1 MKKFIISTY
10 LMIMMVL
17 ILVQLLSCTEQEIL
31 PTQST
36 EVAENLKIVGNVG
49 IKVQN
54 TFVKEEVAMNVKTE
68 TAGTYIVKIL
78 NIANKS
84 VSKEE
89 VTIKAGDNLLK
100 IYANALP
107 SSAYRIGLF
116 DMQGNLLGITDF
128 NKL

>member
-1 MKKFIISTY
+1 MKKV
-10 LMIMMVL
+10 LGLLVMICIVASCANEDL
-17 ILVQLLSCTEQEIL
+17 LV
-31 PTQST
+31 PTTT
-36 EVAENLKIVGNVG
+36 EVTEKLQIVGNVG
-49 IKVQN
+49 IKVE
-54 TFVKEEVAMNVKTE
+54 TPFVKEQVAMNVKAE
-68 TAGTYIVKIL
+68 SAGTYIVKIL

-89 VTIKAGDNLLK
+89 VTLSAGNNLLK

-116 DMQGNLLGITDF
+116 DLEGNLLGIADF

>member
-1 MKKFIISTY
+1 MKKIVAS
-10 LMIMMVL
+10 
-17 ILVQLLSCTEQEIL
+17 ILAIGLLVSYQKEDL
-31 PTQST
+31 LVPTTPT
-36 EVAENLKIVGNVG
+36 EVTEKLQIVGNMG
-49 IKVQN
+49 IKVE
-54 TFVKEEVAMNVKTE
+54 TPFVTSEVAMNVKAE

-78 NIANKS
+78 NIANKA

-89 VTIKAGDNLLK
+89 VTIKAGNNLLK

-116 DMQGNLLGITDF
+116 DMNGNLLGIADF

>member
-1 MKKFIISTY
+1 MKKVLGLLI
-10 LMIMMVL
+10 MICIVASCANEDL
-17 ILVQLLSCTEQEIL
+17 LV
-31 PTQST
+31 PTTT
-36 EVAENLKIVGNVG
+36 EVTEKLQIVGNVG
-49 IKVQN
+49 IKVE
-54 TFVKEEVAMNVKTE
+54 TPFVKEQVAMNVKAE
-68 TAGTYIVKIL
+68 SAGTYIVKIL

-89 VTIKAGDNLLK
+89 VTLNAGNNLLK

-116 DMQGNLLGITDF
+116 DLEGNLLGIADF

>member
-1 MKKFIISTY
+1 MKKI
-10 LMIMMVL
+10 LGLLVMVY
-17 ILVQLLSCTEQEIL
+17 IFTSCNTEDVLLPVTTDVVEKLQ
-31 PTQST
+31 
-36 EVAENLKIVGNVG
+36 IVGNMG
-49 IKVQN
+49 IKVE
-54 TFVKEEVAMNVKTE
+54 TPFVKEEVTMNVKAE
-68 TAGTYIVKIL
+68 SAGTYVVKIL

-89 VTIKAGDNLLK
+89 VTIKAGNNLLK

-116 DMQGNLLGITDF
+116 DLKGNLLGIADF

>member
-1 MKKFIISTY
+1 MKKIVAS
-10 LMIMMVL
+10 
-17 ILVQLLSCTEQEIL
+17 ILAIGLLVSCQNEEL
-31 PTQST
+31 LVPNPT
-36 EVAENLKIVGNVG
+36 EVTEKLQIVGNMG
-49 IKVQN
+49 IRVE
-54 TFVKEEVAMNVKTE
+54 TPFVKDEVAMNVKAE
-68 TAGTYIVKIL
+68 TAGKYVVKIL

-116 DMQGNLLGITDF
+116 DLEGNLLGIADF

>member
-1 MKKFIISTY
+1 MKKV
-10 LMIMMVL
+10 LGLLVMIC
-17 ILVQLLSCTEQEIL
+17 LVASCTNEDLLL
-31 PTQST
+31 PPVT
-36 EVAENLKIVGNVG
+36 EVSEKLQIVGNVG
-49 IKVQN
+49 IKVE
-54 TFVKEEVAMNVKTE
+54 TPFVKEQVAMNVKAE
-68 TAGTYIVKIL
+68 SAGTYIVKIL

-89 VTIKAGDNLLK
+89 VKLISGNNLLK

-116 DMQGNLLGITDF
+116 DLEGNLLGIADF

>member
-1 MKKFIISTY
+1 MKKIVAS
-10 LMIMMVL
+10 
-17 ILVQLLSCTEQEIL
+17 ILAIGLLVSCQNEELLLPPTMEVTEKLQ
-31 PTQST
+31 
-36 EVAENLKIVGNVG
+36 IVGNMG
-49 IKVQN
+49 IKVE
-54 TFVKEEVAMNVKTE
+54 TPFVKDEVTMNVKAE

-78 NIANKS
+78 NIENKS

-89 VTIKAGDNLLK
+89 VTIKAGNNLLK

-116 DMQGNLLGITDF
+116 DLEGNLLGIADF

>member
-1 MKKFIISTY
+1 MKKI
-10 LMIMMVL
+10 LGLLVMVC
-17 ILVQLLSCTEQEIL
+17 IFTSCNTEDVLLPVTTDVVEKLQ
-31 PTQST
+31 
-36 EVAENLKIVGNVG
+36 IVGNMG
-49 IKVQN
+49 IIVE
-54 TFVKEEVAMNVKTE
+54 TPFVIEEVTMNVKAE
-68 TAGTYIVKIL
+68 SAGTFIVKIL

-89 VTIKAGDNLLK
+89 VTIKAGNNLLK

-116 DMQGNLLGITDF
+116 DLKGNLLGIADF

>member
-1 MKKFIISTY
+1 MKKV
-10 LMIMMVL
+10 LGLLVMIC
-17 ILVQLLSCTEQEIL
+17 LVASCTNEDLLLL
-31 PTQST
+31 PIT
-36 EVAENLKIVGNVG
+36 EVSEKLQIVGNVG
-49 IKVQN
+49 IKVE
-54 TFVKEEVAMNVKTE
+54 TPFVKEQVAMNVKAE
-68 TAGTYIVKIL
+68 SAGTYIVKIL

-89 VTIKAGDNLLK
+89 VKLIAGNNLLK

-116 DMQGNLLGITDF
+116 DLEGNLLGIADF

>member
-1 MKKFIISTY
+1 MKKIVASILAIGLLISCQKED
-10 LMIMMVL
+10 L
-17 ILVQLLSCTEQEIL
+17 LV
-31 PTQST
+31 PTPT
-36 EVAENLKIVGNVG
+36 EVTEKLQIVGNMG
-49 IKVQN
+49 IKVE
-54 TFVKEEVAMNVKTE
+54 TPFVTSEVAMNVKAE

-89 VTIKAGDNLLK
+89 VTIKAGNNVLK
-100 IYANALP
+100 IYATALP

-116 DMQGNLLGITDF
+116 DLNGNLLGIADF

>member
-1 MKKFIISTY
+1 MKKIVAS
-10 LMIMMVL
+10 
-17 ILVQLLSCTEQEIL
+17 ILAIALLASCANEDL
-31 PTQST
+31 LVPTTT
-36 EVAENLKIVGNVG
+36 EVNQKLQIVGKLG
-49 IKVQN
+49 IKVE
-54 TFVKEEVAMNVKTE
+54 TPFVKEEVAMNVKAE
-68 TAGTYIVKIL
+68 TAGTYVVKIL

-89 VTIKAGDNLLK
+89 VTLKAGNNLLK

-116 DMQGNLLGITDF
+116 DLEGNLLGIADF

>member
-1 MKKFIISTY
+1 
-10 LMIMMVL
+10 MIC
-17 ILVQLLSCTEQEIL
+17 IFTSCTTEDVLL
-31 PTQST
+31 PATT
-36 EVAENLKIVGNVG
+36 DVAENLKIVGNMG

-54 TFVKEEVAMNVKTE
+54 TFVKEEVTMNVKAE

-78 NIANKS
+78 NIENKS

-116 DMQGNLLGITDF
+116 DLKGNLLGITDF

>member
-1 MKKFIISTY
+1 MKKV
-10 LMIMMVL
+10 LGLLAMICIVA
-17 ILVQLLSCTEQEIL
+17 SCTNEDL
-31 PTQST
+31 LVPTT
-36 EVAENLKIVGNVG
+36 NEVSEKLQIVGNLG
-49 IKVQN
+49 IKVE
-54 TFVKEEVAMNVKTE
+54 TPFVTSEVAMNVKAI
-68 TAGTYIVKIL
+68 TAGTYVVKIL

-89 VTIKAGDNLLK
+89 VTLKAGNNLLK

-116 DMQGNLLGITDF
+116 DLEGNLLGIADF

>member
-1 MKKFIISTY
+1 MKKV
-10 LMIMMVL
+10 LGLLVMICMIASCNTEDVL
-17 ILVQLLSCTEQEIL
+17 L
-31 PTQST
+31 PVTTDVVEKLQ
-36 EVAENLKIVGNVG
+36 IVGNMG
-49 IKVQN
+49 IKVE
-54 TFVKEEVAMNVKTE
+54 TPFVKDEVAMNVKAE

-89 VTIKAGDNLLK
+89 VTIKAGNNVLK
-100 IYANALP
+100 IYATALP

-116 DMQGNLLGITDF
+116 DLNGNLLGIADF

>member
-1 MKKFIISTY
+1 MKKILGFIAIACIVVSCNKED
-10 LMIMMVL
+10 L
-17 ILVQLLSCTEQEIL
+17 LV
-31 PTQST
+31 PTPT
-36 EVAENLKIVGNVG
+36 EVTEKLQIVGNMG
-49 IKVQN
+49 IKVE
-54 TFVKEEVAMNVKTE
+54 TPFVTSEVAMNVKAE
-68 TAGTYIVKIL
+68 TAGTYVVKIL

-89 VTIKAGDNLLK
+89 VTIKAGNNVLK

-116 DMQGNLLGITDF
+116 DLNGNLLGITDF

>member
-1 MKKFIISTY
+1 MKKILGFIAIACIVVSCNTEE
-10 LMIMMVL
+10 L
-17 ILVQLLSCTEQEIL
+17 LV
-31 PTQST
+31 PKST
-36 EVAENLKIVGNVG
+36 EVTEKLQIVGNMG
-49 IKVQN
+49 IKVE
-54 TFVKEEVAMNVKTE
+54 TPFVKDEVAMNVKAE

-89 VTIKAGDNLLK
+89 VTIKAGNNLLK

-116 DMQGNLLGITDF
+116 DMNGNLLGIADF

>member
-1 MKKFIISTY
+1 MKKV
-10 LMIMMVL
+10 LGLLVMIC
-17 ILVQLLSCTEQEIL
+17 LVASCTNEDLLL
-31 PTQST
+31 PPVT
-36 EVAENLKIVGNVG
+36 EVSEKLQIVGNVG
-49 IKVQN
+49 IKVE
-54 TFVKEEVAMNVKTE
+54 TPFVKEQVAMNVKAV
-68 TAGTYIVKIL
+68 TAGTYVVKIL

-89 VTIKAGDNLLK
+89 VKLSAGNNLLK

-116 DMQGNLLGITDF
+116 DLEGNLLGIADF

>member
-1 MKKFIISTY
+1 MKKIVVS
-10 LMIMMVL
+10 
-17 ILVQLLSCTEQEIL
+17 ILAIGLLVSCQTEEL
-31 PTQST
+31 LVPTPPEVT
-36 EVAENLKIVGNVG
+36 EKLQIVGNMG
-49 IKVQN
+49 IKVE
-54 TFVKEEVAMNVKTE
+54 TPFVKEEVAMNVKAE

-89 VTIKAGDNLLK
+89 VNIKAGNNLLK

-116 DMQGNLLGITDF
+116 DLNGNLLGIADF

>member
-1 MKKFIISTY
+1 MKKV
-10 LMIMMVL
+10 LGLLVMICM
-17 ILVQLLSCTEQEIL
+17 IASCTNEDLLL
-31 PTQST
+31 PPTT
-36 EVAENLKIVGNVG
+36 EVTEKLQIVGNMG
-49 IKVQN
+49 IKVE
-54 TFVKEEVAMNVKTE
+54 TPFVKNEVAMNVKAE
-68 TAGTYIVKIL
+68 TAGTYVVKIL

-89 VTIKAGDNLLK
+89 VTIKAGNNVLK

-116 DMQGNLLGITDF
+116 DLEGNLLGIADF

>member
-1 MKKFIISTY
+1 MKKIILGLAIIAT
-10 LMIMMVL
+10 
-17 ILVQLLSCTEQEIL
+17 LVSCQNEEALL
-31 PTQST
+31 PTPT
-36 EVAENLKIVGNVG
+36 EVTEKLQIVGNMG
-49 IKVQN
+49 IKVE
-54 TFVKEEVAMNVKTE
+54 TPFVKEEVAMNVKAE
-68 TAGTYIVKIL
+68 TAGTYVVKIL

-89 VTIKAGDNLLK
+89 VTIKAGNNVLK

-116 DMQGNLLGITDF
+116 DMNGNLLGVADF

>member
-1 MKKFIISTY
+1 MKRIILGLAIIAT
-10 LMIMMVL
+10 
-17 ILVQLLSCTEQEIL
+17 LVSCQNEEALL
-31 PTQST
+31 PTPT
-36 EVAENLKIVGNVG
+36 EVTEKLQIVGNVG
-49 IKVQN
+49 IKVE
-54 TFVKEEVAMNVKTE
+54 TPFVKEEVAMNVKAE
-68 TAGTYIVKIL
+68 TAGTYVVKIL

-89 VTIKAGDNLLK
+89 VTIKAGNNLLK

-116 DMQGNLLGITDF
+116 DMNGNLLGIADF

>member
-1 MKKFIISTY
+1 MKKIILGLAIIAT
-10 LMIMMVL
+10 
-17 ILVQLLSCTEQEIL
+17 LVSCQNEEALL
-31 PTQST
+31 PTPT
-36 EVAENLKIVGNVG
+36 EVTEKLQIVGNMG
-49 IKVQN
+49 IKVE
-54 TFVKEEVAMNVKTE
+54 TPFVKEEVAMNVKAE
-68 TAGTYIVKIL
+68 TAGTYVVKIL

>member
-1 MKKFIISTY
+1 MKKV
-10 LMIMMVL
+10 LGLLVMICMIASCNTEDVL
-17 ILVQLLSCTEQEIL
+17 L
-31 PTQST
+31 PVTTDVVEKLQ
-36 EVAENLKIVGNVG
+36 IVGNMG
-49 IKVQN
+49 IKVE
-54 TFVKEEVAMNVKTE
+54 TPFVKNEVAMNVKAE
-68 TAGTYIVKIL
+68 TAGTYVVKIL

-89 VTIKAGDNLLK
+89 VTIKAGNNLLK

-116 DMQGNLLGITDF
+116 DLEGNLLGIADF